1 MRVFFVHA
9 FCLCRTD
16 HRKGIHVYLPSH
28 FAESDRQVLHRLMQ
42 DYPLSTLITQSSA
55 GLDANHIP
63 LILSAEEGEHGILRG
78 HVARANPVWKDY
90 VATTEVLAVFQGA
103 DAYISPSWYPT
114 KQENGKAVPTWNYA
128 VVHASG
134 PLRVIDDA
142 EWLRALV
149 TRLTTHHE
157 AAMAQ
162 PWSVGDAPPDYIEKM
177 ISAIVGIEIPITKLV
192 GKWKV
197 SQNQPM
203 QNRAGV
209 VDGLLSGAQPNGAAM
224 AALVASKKE

>member
-1 MRVFFVHA
+1 MA
-9 FCLCRTD
+9 FCADTLRAPIRSGKTMW
-16 HRKGIHVYLPSH
+16 R
-28 FAESDRQVLHRLMQ
+28 RLKYWQFSRVQMPTSRHPGTPQ
-42 DYPLSTLITQSSA
+42 K
-55 GLDANHIP
+55 
-63 LILSAEEGEHGILRG
+63 EH
-78 HVARANPVWKDY
+78 
-90 VATTEVLAVFQGA
+90 
-103 DAYISPSWYPT
+103 
-114 KQENGKAVPTWNYA
+114 GKAVPTWNYA

-162 PWSVGDAPPDYIEKM
+162 LWSVGDAPPDYIEKM